1 MKGGG
6 TKCQT
11 LGWWQMNEAVL
22 RPEKIKKK
30 MLDVLDTRYEN
41 DSKTLCQVYKNYS
54 LIDLTFEVSQT

>member
-22 RPEKIKKK
+22 RPEKKIKG
-30 MLDVLDTRYEN
+30 
-41 DSKTLCQVYKNYS
+41 KNFFRGQKI
-54 LIDLTFEVSQT
+54 LEVSCIPDMKMIAQLN

>member
-22 RPEKIKKK
+22 KPEKKIKKIFFRGQK
-30 MLDVLDTRYEN
+30 IREVPGTRYEN
-41 DSKTLCQVYKNYS
+41 DST
-54 LIDLTFEVSQT
+54 T

>member
-22 RPEKIKKK
+22 KPEKKNQEKKIFFFFFGQ
-30 MLDVLDTRYEN
+30 
-41 DSKTLCQVYKNYS
+41 KTL
-54 LIDLTFEVSQT
+54 EVPGTRI

>member
-41 DSKTLCQVYKNYS
+41 DST
-54 LIDLTFEVSQT
+54 T

>member
-22 RPEKIKKK
+22 RPEKKNQGKKFFSW
-30 MLDVLDTRYEN
+30 
-41 DSKTLCQVYKNYS
+41 SKNT
-54 LIDLTFEVSQT
+54 

>member
-22 RPEKIKKK
+22 KQEKKSRKKK
-30 MLDVLDTRYEN
+30 SRFFFSWSKITWSTMYTRYEN
-41 DSKTLCQVYKNYS
+41 DST
-54 LIDLTFEVSQT
+54 T